1 VRQLNCC
8 FPQASCTEYRYREI
22 AIFEHL
28 SGNASRMREAYL
40 QLLACFDAMID
51 HNATPEATNI
61 RQSLVEELQRKV
73 MELAEE

>member
-1 VRQLNCC
+1 M
-8 FPQASCTEYRYREI
+8 S
-22 AIFEHL
+22 
-28 SGNASRMREAYL
+28 EAYL
-40 QLLACFDAMID
+40 QLLAGFDAMID